1 MRQARSNLCCAKPL
15 RICLTAATIKPNG
28 DQRRVHA
35 LDRFTSSAGRRLIQA
50 HKDGPRHA
58 ERSGQWFAFA
68 LSGWTT
74 TWPTQ
79 LLAIIWILW
88 VISWVVASFWSGQTK
103 KHVMTCGLA
112 QVPASHSRRRRSL
125 HAIGRQGIGEK
136 PLWQFG
142 SVGVYVLACL
152 VLAGISFT
160 WWARIISDVS
170 GRTRS
175 RTRKAIRSSTPALW
189 DGAPSDLY
197 GLIAGMLVTGIAVG
211 TVTAMLGAA
220 LISLD
225 GVEGAHGGGLPHGRT
240 WCGCLWTYCR
250 RVPMLIPFLRPT

>member
-1 MRQARSNLCCAKPL
+1 M
-15 RICLTAATIKPNG
+15 
-28 DQRRVHA
+28 
-35 LDRFTSSAGRRLIQA
+35 
-50 HKDGPRHA
+50 
-58 ERSGQWFAFA
+58 QWFTFA

-103 KHVMTCGLA
+103 KNVMSSDSLKY
-112 QVPASHSRRRRSL
+112 RSL
-125 HAIGRQGIGEK
+125 IYMGATLFLPLTGKLLGET

-142 SVGVYVLACL
+142 NFGVYVLACL

-160 WWARIISDVS
+160 WWGRIHL
-170 GRTRS
+170 GRFWS
-175 RTRKAIRSSTPALW
+175 NAITHKEGHQVIDTGPYGMVRHPIYT
-189 DGAPSDLY
+189 

-220 LISLD
+220 LISL
-225 GVEGAHGGGLPHGRT
+225 GMGLKARMEEGFLSAELGADAYGS
-240 WCGCLWTYCR
+240 YCR